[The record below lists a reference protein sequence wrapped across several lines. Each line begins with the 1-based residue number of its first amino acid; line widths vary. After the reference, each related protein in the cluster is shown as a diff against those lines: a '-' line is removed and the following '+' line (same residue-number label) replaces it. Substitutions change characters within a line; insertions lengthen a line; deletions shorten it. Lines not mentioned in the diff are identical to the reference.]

1 LDFFHSLA
9 GLGCGEDGGDNSGA
23 DPSAS
28 PWDLFFQPV
37 FKLLDGDAFILQVQG
52 VFTRIRSG
60 AALVADG
67 GDVLGFFLTLAR
79 RQ

>member
-1 LDFFHSLA
+1 VV
-9 GLGCGEDGGDNSGA
+9 

-28 PWDLFFQPV
+28 SRDLFFPPSV
-37 FKLLDGDAFILQVQG
+37 LEILDGDAFILQMQG

-67 GDVLGFFLTLAR
+67 GGALGFLLSLSRTTTMLAEAVKEILSNR
-79 RQ
+79 SI